1 MSKIKYTLFI
11 LSLVVA
17 TIAQGAGR
25 HTVSGTVIDEASG
38 ETLIGATVFDS
49 LSRKGAVTNAY
60 GFFSLTLP
68 DGNVA
73 LKVSFVGYQTERY
86 AFRLTKDTVLNIKL
100 SGSISLKAVVVTA
113 EREHDLKGVQ
123 MSAVDIPLEQIK
135 TMPVL
140 FGEADVVKTVQLM
153 PGVQSGGEGTTGMY
167 VRGGGPDENLYL
179 LDGIPLYN
187 VDHAFGFFSAFN
199 PDAIKN
205 ITLYKGS
212 FPARFS
218 GRLSSVLDIYS
229 NNGNDK
235 SYHGSASIG
244 AISARLNVEGPIIKE
259 KTTFNF
265 SARRSYLD
273 IFTRPA
279 IKIFSESDIDAGYNF
294 YDINAKLTH
303 KFSDRSRLFASFYLG
318 NDVITIG
325 LKESVFGNMD
335 MRYVWG
341 NIVTSLRWNYMITP
355 KLFVNV
361 TGSYTRYK
369 NNIVFDMKDYDNRDV
384 TLMEFQYKSGIQDL
398 STRADFDYHPWEKH
412 SIKFGTTYTY
422 HIFTPDVLVLESTDF
437 DTNMG
442 APPTLAHELNNYL
455 EDSWDITS
463 WLRANIGANYTI
475 FNVKGT
481 TYQSLQPRVGLR
493 FLAGDNL
500 SFKTGYAHMTQ
511 YIHLLSNSNVSMPND
526 LWVPATENVQPM
538 KSDQIAAGA
547 FYNVAEIAEFSV
559 EGYYKYMRN
568 LIEYKDGASYMFS
581 GDSWDEM
588 VYSGDGWSY
597 GVEFMARRTVGRLTG
612 WVAYTWSKTDRLF
625 DREGQTLNNGK
636 VFPAKYDRRH
646 DISIVLS
653 FKANEKVDLSAT
665 WVFSTG
671 NAMTLG
677 LQNYKP
683 LDGINMDYQYLT
695 YLESR
700 NNYRM
705 PNYHRLDL
713 SVNFNRKF
721 KRGERTI
728 NISVYNAYNR
738 QNPYM
743 LYQNVSGTKLKQLSV
758 FMLIPSVAYTYK
770 F

>member
-1 MSKIKYTLFI
+1 MTEHSKTLVFT
-11 LSLVVA
+11 LLLLFAA
-17 TIAQGAGR
+17 TTNAAVR
-25 HTVSGTVIDEASG
+25 RTVSGTVIDASSG

-49 LSRKGAVTNAY
+49 ISGKGTITNAY
-60 GFFSLTLP
+60 GFFSLVLTE
-68 DGNVA
+68 GEVA
-73 LKVSFVGYQTERY
+73 VKVSYVGYQPQCHY
-86 AFRLTKDTVLNIKL
+86 FGLAKDTVLNVKL
-100 SGSISLKAVVVTA
+100 QSSLYLKTVVVTA

-123 MSAVDIPLEQIK
+123 MSAVEIPLEHIK
-135 TMPVL
+135 SMPVL

-218 GRLSSVLDIYS
+218 GRLSSVLDIYT

-279 IKIFSESDIDAGYNF
+279 IKLLSESDIDAGYNF
-294 YDINAKLTH
+294 YDINAKITH
-303 KFSDRSRLFASFYLG
+303 KFSDRSRLFGSFYLG
-318 NDVITIG
+318 NDVISIG
-325 LKESVFGNMD
+325 LKDGAWGNMD

-341 NIVTSLRWNYMITP
+341 NIVGSLRWNYMIKP

-369 NNIVFDMKDYDNRDV
+369 NNIVFDMKDYNDRDV
-384 TLMEFQYKSGIQDL
+384 TLMEFQYKSGIQDW
-398 STRADFDYHPWEKH
+398 SARADFDYHPLENH
-412 SIKFGTTYTY
+412 SIRFGTTYTY
-422 HIFTPDVLVLESTDF
+422 HIFTPDVLVLESTDL
-437 DTNMG
+437 DTNIG
-442 APPTLAHELNNYL
+442 ADPTLAHEINAYA
-455 EDSWDITS
+455 EDSWDILP
-463 WLRANIGANYTI
+463 WMKVNIGLNYSFFTV
-475 FNVKGT
+475 NGRN
-481 TYQSLQPRVGLR
+481 YSSPQPRLGLR
-493 FLAGDNL
+493 FLANDDL
-500 SFKTGYAHMTQ
+500 SFKAGYAHMTQ
-511 YIHLLSNSNVSMPND
+511 FIHLLANSNVSMPND
-526 LWVPATENVQPM
+526 LWVPATEKVQPM
-538 KSDQIAAGA
+538 TSDQMAVGG
-547 FYNVAEIAEFSV
+547 FYNLPKIAEFSV
-559 EGYYKYMRN
+559 EAYYKYMSN

-581 GDSWDEM
+581 GDSWDNM
-588 VYSGDGWSY
+588 VCSGDGWSY
-597 GVEFMARRTVGRLTG
+597 GVEFMVRRSVGKLTG
-612 WVAYTWSKTDRLF
+612 WLAYTWSKADRLF
-625 DREGQTLNNGK
+625 NREGESLNNGE

-646 DISIVLS
+646 DISIVMNYRFS
-653 FKANEKVDLSAT
+653 EKFDLSAT

-683 LDGINMDYQYLT
+683 LDGYDMDYLT
-695 YLESR
+695 YVERR

-713 SVNFNRKF
+713 SANFNRKF
-721 KRGERTI
+721 KHGERTI
-728 NISVYNAYNR
+728 NLSVYNAYNR

-743 LYQNVSGTKLKQLSV
+743 LYQNASGTKLKQLSV
-758 FMLIPSVAYTYK
+758 FQLIPSIAYTYK

>member
-1 MSKIKYTLFI
+1 MKRILKII
-11 LSLVVA
+11 LLISAFFSVA
-17 TIAQGAGR
+17 SVSAAAR
-25 HTVSGTVIDEASG
+25 HTISGTVIDESSG

-49 LSRKGAVTNAY
+49 LSGKGAVTNAY

-68 DGNVA
+68 DGKVA
-73 LKVSFVGYQTERY
+73 LKVSFVGFQPVRY
-86 AFRLTKDTVLNIKL
+86 AFRLTQDTVLNIKL

-123 MSAVDIPLEQIK
+123 MSAVEIPLEHIK
-135 TMPVL
+135 SMPVL

-218 GRLSSVLDIYS
+218 GRLSSVLDIYT

-259 KTTFNF
+259 KTTFNL

-279 IKIFSESDIDAGYNF
+279 VKLLSESDIDAGYNF
-294 YDINAKLTH
+294 YDINAKVTH
-303 KFSDRSRLFASFYLG
+303 KFNDRSRLFGSFYLG
-318 NDVITIG
+318 SDVISIG
-325 LKESVFGNMD
+325 LNDGAWGNMD

-341 NIVTSLRWNYMITP
+341 NIVGSLRWNYMISP

-369 NNIVFDMKDYDNRDV
+369 NNIVFDMKSYDGSDEI
-384 TLMEFQYKSGIQDL
+384 LMEFQYKSGIQDFA
-398 STRADFDYHPWEKH
+398 TRADFDYHPLENH
-412 SIKFGTTYTY
+412 SVKFGTTYTY

-437 DTNMG
+437 DTNIG
-442 APPTLAHELNNYL
+442 APPTLAHEINAYA
-455 EDSWDITS
+455 EDSWDILP
-463 WLRANIGANYTI
+463 WLKANIGLNYSFFTV
-475 FNVKGT
+475 NGRN
-481 TYQSLQPRVGLR
+481 YSSPQPRLGLR
-493 FLAGDNL
+493 FLANDNL
-500 SFKTGYAHMTQ
+500 SFKAGYAHMTQ
-511 YIHLLSNSNVSMPND
+511 FIHLLANSNVSMPND
-526 LWVPATENVQPM
+526 LWVPATEKVQPM
-538 KSDQIAAGA
+538 TSDQVAVGG
-547 FYNVAEIAEFSV
+547 FYNLSKIAEFSV
-559 EGYYKYMRN
+559 EAYYKYMSN

-581 GDSWDEM
+581 GDTWDNM
-588 VYSGDGWSY
+588 VCSGDGWSY
-597 GVEFMARRTVGRLTG
+597 GVEFMVRRSVGKLTG
-612 WVAYTWSKTDRLF
+612 WVAYTWSKADRLF
-625 DREGQTLNNGK
+625 NREGESLNNGE

-646 DISIVLS
+646 DISIVMNY
-653 FKANEKVDLSAT
+653 KINEKIDLSAT

-683 LDGINMDYQYLT
+683 LDGYDMDYLT
-695 YLESR
+695 YVERR

-713 SVNFNRKF
+713 SANFNRKF

-728 NISVYNAYNR
+728 NLSVYNAYNR

-743 LYQNVSGTKLKQLSV
+743 LYQNASGTKLKQLSV
-758 FMLIPSVAYTYK
+758 FQLIPSIAYTYK

>member
-1 MSKIKYTLFI
+1 MKYIIHKLLLIATF
-11 LSLVVA
+11 LSVA
-17 TIAQGAGR
+17 SLHAAVR
-25 HTVSGTVIDEASG
+25 HTVSGTIIDVSNG
-38 ETLIGATVFDS
+38 ETLIGATIYDS
-49 LSRKGAVTNAY
+49 ISGKGTVTNAY
-60 GFFSLTLP
+60 GYFSLVLP
-68 DGNVA
+68 AGEVS
-73 LKVSFVGYQTERY
+73 LKVSYVGYQTQCH
-86 AFRLTKDTVLNIKL
+86 AFRLVKDTVLNIRL
-100 SGSISLKAVVVTA
+100 QGSLRLNEVVVTA
-113 EREHDLKGVQ
+113 GREHDLKGVQ
-123 MSAVDIPLEQIK
+123 MSAVDIPLEHIK
-135 TMPVL
+135 SMPVL

-179 LDGIPLYN
+179 LDGIPMYN

-199 PDAIKN
+199 PDAIKS

-218 GRLSSVLDIYS
+218 GRLSSVLDIYT

-244 AISARLNVEGPIIKE
+244 AISAKLNVEGPIIKE

-279 IKIFSESDIDAGYNF
+279 IKLLSESDIDAGYNF
-294 YDINAKLTH
+294 YDLNAKITH
-303 KFSDRSRLFASFYLG
+303 KFSDRSRLFGSFYLG
-318 NDVITIG
+318 NDVIAIG
-325 LKESVFGNMD
+325 MKDGIYSDME

-341 NIVTSLRWNYMITP
+341 NIVSSLRWNYMLTPQLFSNITA
-355 KLFVNV
+355 
-361 TGSYTRYK
+361 SYTRYK
-369 NNIVFDMKDYDNRDV
+369 NNIVFDMSISDFNDSEKI
-384 TLMEFQYKSGIQDL
+384 EFQYKSGIQDIAL
-398 STRADFDYHPWEKH
+398 HGDFDYHPLDNH

-422 HIFTPDVLVLESTDF
+422 HIFTPDVLVLKSTDF

-442 APPTLAHELNNYL
+442 AEPTIAHELNAYV
-455 EDSWDITS
+455 EDSWDIVS
-463 WLRANIGANYTI
+463 WLKANIGLNYTT
-475 FNVKGT
+475 FVVKGKP
-481 TYQSLQPRVGLR
+481 YQSVQPRLGLR
-493 FLAGDNL
+493 YLANENL

-526 LWVPATENVQPM
+526 LWVPATEKVQPM
-538 KSDQIAAGA
+538 TSDQIAVGG
-547 FYNVAEIAEFSV
+547 FYNIPQIVEFSV
-559 EGYYKYMRN
+559 EGYYKYMTDI
-568 LIEYKDGASYMFS
+568 IEYKDGATYMFS
-581 GDSWDEM
+581 GDSWDNM
-588 VYSGDGWSY
+588 VCSGNGWAY
-597 GVEFMARRTVGRLTG
+597 GVELMAKRSVGRLSG
-612 WVAYTWSKTDRLF
+612 WVAYTWSKSERQF
-625 DREGQTLNNGK
+625 DREGQTLNNGE

-646 DISIVLS
+646 DVSIVLN
-653 FKANEKVDLSAT
+653 FKVNEKIDLSAT

-677 LQNYKP
+677 LQKFKP
-683 LDGINMDYQYLT
+683 LEGYDYGYIT
-695 YLESR
+695 YVEKR

-713 SVNFNRKF
+713 SANFNRKL
-721 KRGERTI
+721 KHGERTI

-743 LYQNVSGTKLKQLSV
+743 LYQNAGGTKLKQLSV
-758 FMLIPSVAYTYK
+758 FQLIPTIAYNYK

>member
-1 MSKIKYTLFI
+1 MIKRYKTLIFT
-11 LSLVVA
+11 LLLFLA
-17 TIAQGAGR
+17 TTNAAVRRTISGR
-25 HTVSGTVIDEASG
+25 VIDVSSG

-49 LSRKGAVTNAY
+49 ISGKGTITNEY
-60 GFFSLTLP
+60 GFFSLVLTE
-68 DGNVA
+68 GEVA
-73 LKVSFVGYQTERY
+73 VKISYMGYQQQCHYLT
-86 AFRLTKDTVLNIKL
+86 LTKDTVLNVKL
-100 SGSISLKAVVVTA
+100 QSSLYLKTVVVTA
-113 EREHDLKGVQ
+113 EREHSLKGVQ
-123 MSAVDIPLEQIK
+123 MSAVEIPLEHIK
-135 TMPVL
+135 SMPVL

-218 GRLSSVLDIYS
+218 GRLSSVLDIYT

-235 SYHGSASIG
+235 DYHGSASIG

-259 KTTFNF
+259 KTTFNV

-279 IKIFSESDIDAGYNF
+279 IKLLSESDIDAGYNF

-303 KFSDRSRLFASFYLG
+303 KFSDRSRLFGSFYLG
-318 NDVITIG
+318 NDVISIG
-325 LKESVFGNMD
+325 LKDGAWGNMD

-341 NIVTSLRWNYMITP
+341 NIVGSLRWNYMISP
-355 KLFVNV
+355 NLFLNL

-369 NNIVFDMKDYDNRDV
+369 NNIVFDMKAFDNHDV

-398 STRADFDYHPWEKH
+398 SARADFDYHPFESH
-412 SIKFGTTYTY
+412 SVKFGTTYTY
-422 HIFTPDVLVLESTDF
+422 HIFTPDVLVLESTAF

-442 APPTLAHELNNYL
+442 APPTLAHEINAYA
-455 EDSWDITS
+455 EDSWDILP
-463 WLRANIGANYTI
+463 WMKANIGLNYSFFTV
-475 FNVKGT
+475 NGRN
-481 TYQSLQPRVGLR
+481 YSSPQPRLGLR
-493 FLAGDNL
+493 FLANDNL
-500 SFKTGYAHMTQ
+500 SFKAGYAHMTQ
-511 YIHLLSNSNVSMPND
+511 FIHLLANSNVSMPND
-526 LWVPATENVQPM
+526 LWVPATEKVKPM
-538 KSDQIAAGA
+538 TSDQVAVGV
-547 FYNVAEIAEFSV
+547 FYNLPKIAEFSM
-559 EGYYKYMRN
+559 EAYYKYMSN

-581 GDSWDEM
+581 GDSWDNM
-588 VYSGDGWSY
+588 VCSGDGWSY
-597 GVEFMARRTVGRLTG
+597 GVEFMVRRSVGKLTG
-612 WVAYTWSKTDRLF
+612 WVAYTWSKADRIF
-625 DREGQTLNNGK
+625 NREGESLNNGD

-646 DISIVLS
+646 DISIVMNYCFS
-653 FKANEKVDLSAT
+653 EKFDLAAT

-683 LDGINMDYQYLT
+683 LDGYNMDYIT
-695 YLESR
+695 YVEKR

-713 SVNFNRKF
+713 SANFNRKL

-728 NISVYNAYNR
+728 NLSVYNAYNR

-743 LYQNVSGTKLKQLSV
+743 LYQNTSGTKLKQLSV
-758 FMLIPSVAYTYK
+758 FQLIPSIAYTYK

>member
-1 MSKIKYTLFI
+1 MKRILKII
-11 LSLVVA
+11 LLISAFFSVA
-17 TIAQGAGR
+17 SVSAAAR
-25 HTVSGTVIDEASG
+25 HTISGTVIDESSG

-49 LSRKGAVTNAY
+49 LSGKGAVTNAY

-68 DGNVA
+68 DGKVA
-73 LKVSFVGYQTERY
+73 LKVSFVGFQPVRY
-86 AFRLTKDTVLNIKL
+86 AFRLTQDTVLNIKL

-123 MSAVDIPLEQIK
+123 MSAVEIPLEHIK
-135 TMPVL
+135 SMPVL

-218 GRLSSVLDIYS
+218 GRLSSVLDIYT

-259 KTTFNF
+259 KTTFNL

-279 IKIFSESDIDAGYNF
+279 VKLLSESDIDAGYNF
-294 YDINAKLTH
+294 YDINAKVTH
-303 KFSDRSRLFASFYLG
+303 KFNDRSRLFGSFYLG
-318 NDVITIG
+318 SDVISIG
-325 LKESVFGNMD
+325 LNDGAWGNMD

-341 NIVTSLRWNYMITP
+341 NIVGSLRWNYMISP

-369 NNIVFDMKDYDNRDV
+369 NNIVFDMKSYDGSDEI
-384 TLMEFQYKSGIQDL
+384 LMEFQYKSGIQDFA
-398 STRADFDYHPWEKH
+398 TRADFDYHPLENH
-412 SIKFGTTYTY
+412 SVKFGTTYTY

-437 DTNMG
+437 DTNIG
-442 APPTLAHELNNYL
+442 APPTLAHEINAYA
-455 EDSWDITS
+455 EDSWDILP
-463 WLRANIGANYTI
+463 WLKANIGLNYSFFTV
-475 FNVKGT
+475 NGRN
-481 TYQSLQPRVGLR
+481 YSSPQPRLGLR
-493 FLAGDNL
+493 FLANDNL
-500 SFKTGYAHMTQ
+500 SFKAGYAHMTQ
-511 YIHLLSNSNVSMPND
+511 FIHLLANSNVSMPND
-526 LWVPATENVQPM
+526 LWVPATEKVQPM
-538 KSDQIAAGA
+538 TSDQVAVGG
-547 FYNVAEIAEFSV
+547 FYNLSKIAEFSV
-559 EGYYKYMRN
+559 EAYYKYLSN

-581 GDSWDEM
+581 GDTWDNM
-588 VYSGDGWSY
+588 VCSGDGWSY
-597 GVEFMARRTVGRLTG
+597 GVEFMVRRSVGKLTG
-612 WVAYTWSKTDRLF
+612 WVAYTWSKADRLF
-625 DREGQTLNNGK
+625 NREGESLNNGE

-646 DISIVLS
+646 DISIVMNY
-653 FKANEKVDLSAT
+653 KINEKIDLSAT

-683 LDGINMDYQYLT
+683 LDGYDMDYLT
-695 YLESR
+695 YVERR

-713 SVNFNRKF
+713 SANFNRKF

-728 NISVYNAYNR
+728 NLSVYNAYNR

-743 LYQNVSGTKLKQLSV
+743 LYQNASGTKLKQLSV
-758 FMLIPSVAYTYK
+758 FQLIPSIAYTYK